1 MNMKTNQL
9 TRLAAALL
17 FAGTT
22 SLLALPAVA
31 AAQKS
36 YPTPEAAMEA
46 FDRALLEGDEAAKQ
60 AVLGPNFRKIIPPLG
75 DEVRYQFIEA
85 WVRSHKVQADGERSA
100 RIEVGGK
107 GWTLPMPLV
116 KTAGGWRFD
125 MKAGEQEM
133 RVRQIGRNELAAI
146 EAVKAY
152 VDAQKEYALKD
163 RDGNGVLEFATLI
176 RSRPG
181 KQDGLY
187 WPASPGAGES
197 PLGKLF
203 AGAEGSHQEGTPL
216 YGYRYRILTAQGA
229 AAPGGARDY
238 MVDGRMTGGFA
249 LIAWPAEY
257 NRLGVMTFIINQD
270 GQVFERN
277 LGPATAQ
284 EAGRI
289 RTFNPDSTWRKV
301 DNP

>member
-1 MNMKTNQL
+1 MKTKQL
-9 TRLAAALL
+9 TRLGAALL

-22 SLLALPAVA
+22 SLMALPAVA

-46 FDRALLEGDEAAKQ
+46 FNSALLEGDEAAKQ
-60 AVLGPNFRKIIPPLG
+60 AVLGPNFRKIIPPVG

-116 KTAGGWRFD
+116 KTSGGWRFD

-133 RVRQIGRNELAAI
+133 RIRQIGRNELAAI

-163 RDGNGVLEFATLI
+163 RDGNGVLEFATRI
-176 RSRPG
+176 TSTPG

-187 WPASPGAGES
+187 WSDPAADAS

-203 AGAEGSHQEGTPL
+203 AEAEGSRKVSGTL
-216 YGYRYRILTAQGA
+216 YGYRYRILTAQGPA
-229 AAPGGARDY
+229 ASGGARDY
-238 MVDGRMTGGFA
+238 IVDGRMTGGFA

-257 NRLGVMTFIINQD
+257 NRLGVMTFIVNQD

-289 RTFNPDSTWRKV
+289 RAFNPDKTWRKV